1 MMLRDSRSVSPIVG
15 IILMTLITVILA
27 TAIFKISN
35 VYFQPAPN
43 AILDVELYT
52 VDNANATK
60 IVVRDLGG
68 DPIYFK
74 NKRLFVYLN
83 GHRFNFH
90 PFTESG
96 QLMAG
101 DVGVMVVPFP
111 SKVGQTVEV
120 KLAVGGMSLF
130 SGEWATVFYSKKVTV
145 QKSRV
150 LSVENGLL
158 AEWHFEHKYP
168 NETAFIKRNPS
179 AKIPRFYDL
188 SGRGNHLIYG
198 AYDSWDS
205 DTMWVKGVNGL
216 ALNFKPKDSAYGAF
230 WSVNWVTGKC
240 APTKGFTVEL
250 WVYPRTITESH
261 TLIELGAWYRW
272 IYIDGNGKITAV
284 LGING
289 TANAPQSTVTISSNT
304 KLQPHHWYYIVVTYD
319 NKYIRIYI
327 NGKLD
332 KEEYHPGY
340 ITPPPYDFTIYLGS
354 HYGNLPYYDGFID
367 EVYIWN
373 RALTPQEIKERFE
386 MYADKVG
393 H

>member
-1 MMLRDSRSVSPIVG
+1 MMLRDPRSVSPIVG
-15 IILMTLITVILA
+15 IVLMTLITVILA

-111 SKVGQTVEV
+111 SKVGQTVDV
-120 KLAVGGMSLF
+120 KLAIGGMSLF

-158 AEWHFEHKYP
+158 AEWHFEGFNSSYVNSNPP
-168 NETAFIKRNPS
+168 NKREV
-179 AKIPRFYDL
+179 YDL
-188 SGRGNHLIYG
+188 SGNGNDLDIAG
-198 AYDSWDS
+198 WND
-205 DTMWVKGVNGL
+205 
-216 ALNFKPKDSAYGAF
+216 LNTA
-230 WSVNWVTGKC
+230 W
-240 APTKGFTVEL
+240 
-250 WVYPRTITESH
+250 TE
-261 TLIELGAWYRW
+261 
-272 IYIDGNGKITAV
+272 
-284 LGING
+284 GING
-289 TANAPQSTVTISSNT
+289 MAYRFWSTSLGLLYLFSYYDDVVHVIDPGNSFTYEAWIRWEGETGWGKTIIYVGNNSTYDYKMWLFVGSSTSDSANLGYYVYT
-304 KLQPHHWYYIVVTYD
+304 KSGRVGGYTGYMIKNGSWYYVVLTSDGSKIKLYV
-319 NKYIRIYI
+319 
-327 NGKLD
+327 NGNLVNSSSLPAGTVKSD
-332 KEEYHPGY
+332 YVTAIGGAPGY
-340 ITPPPYDFTIYLGS
+340 PSFGGI
-354 HYGNLPYYDGFID
+354 ID

>member
-1 MMLRDSRSVSPIVG
+1 MNSQNFFNVSDVGFYIMIRDSRSVSPIVG
-15 IILMTLITVILA
+15 IVLMTLITVILA

-96 QLMAG
+96 HLMAG

-120 KLAVGGMSLF
+120 KLAIGGMSLF

-158 AEWHFEHKYP
+158 AEWHFEEGE
-168 NETAFIKRNPS
+168 NQIKNDPDGDGYS
-179 AKIPRFYDL
+179 IYDL
-188 SGRGNHLIYG
+188 SGRGINGGFSYG
-198 AYDSWDS
+198 SWSNNYVD
-205 DTMWVKGVNGL
+205 GVNGK
-216 ALNFKPKDSAYGAF
+216 AIYFDGSNDYVWIHSRF
-230 WSVNWVTGKC
+230 WNKINPRKQVTYE
-240 APTKGFTVEL
+240 A
-250 WVYPRTITESH
+250 
-261 TLIELGAWYRW
+261 W
-272 IYIDGNGKITAV
+272 IYPEATDSWRYIIANGRWDKGIWIDWGRIRFNLPDV
-284 LGING
+284 G
-289 TANAPQSTVTISSNT
+289 TLYSSNNIQT
-304 KLQPHHWYYIVVTYD
+304 NKWYYIVATYD
-319 NKYIRIYI
+319 GSKMRIYI
-327 NGKLD
+327 NGELD
-332 KEEYHPGY
+332 NESSASGL
-340 ITPPPYDFTIYLGS
+340 IGS
-354 HYGNLPYYDGFID
+354 SNPNVNTVIGAQSSSAYFFKGIID